1 MVPVSHLGDD
11 PLSQPSHRPAIDHHA
26 PPTKIPGNPGAA
38 VVVAVAVVVVVVAPA
53 SSLRRLSA
61 PPLAIGR
68 GLGRHVTRIHRLTP
82 FPRANR
88 PRPPSLWKKRKMRE
102 QGQRGERERRRKTVW
117 CCGTTTRRKKG
128 TRVYEGRKKEGRKE
142 GGKGRKGKERRTHA
156 SATGELTSTR

>member
-88 PRPPSLWKKRKMRE
+88 PPPSLSLEKTE
-102 QGQRGERERRRKTVW
+102 NAGTTRGARASEENCVVLRHNNASEKGNARVRRK
-117 CCGTTTRRKKG
+117 
-128 TRVYEGRKKEGRKE
+128 EEGRKE